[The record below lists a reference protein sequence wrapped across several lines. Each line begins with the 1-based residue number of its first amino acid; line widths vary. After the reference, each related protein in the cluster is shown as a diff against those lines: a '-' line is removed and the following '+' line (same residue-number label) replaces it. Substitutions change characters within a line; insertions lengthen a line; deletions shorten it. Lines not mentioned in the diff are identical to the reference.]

1 MFFLNL
7 EDGYFGCQV
16 NESVEFLQI
25 YDLSRLCDGLQD
37 CYMGSD
43 EKRKELKCTS
53 MWKKIIKKNCN
64 QILYEFFLD
73 DCDGDDGST
82 CSDGVCLDHQCHC
95 NDGFGGCNCQVPG

>member
-1 MFFLNL
+1 M
-7 EDGYFGCQV
+7 

-53 MWKKIIKKNCN
+53 KYRKSFIKFKLSSNCFN
-64 QILYEFFLD
+64 
-73 DCDGDDGST
+73 
-82 CSDGVCLDHQCHC
+82 
-95 NDGFGGCNCQVPG
+95 